1 MYIEVVKNRNS
12 PPCIL
17 LRESRRI
24 HGRVEKKTLANL
36 TNWPSDVV
44 AGLKI
49 LIKRDKTSLIDDF
62 KVQRAL
68 PHGHVAATLGTL
80 KRIGLEKII
89 ASKPSLNRDIVE
101 ALIIQRILNPGSK
114 LAAKRSFDYET
125 ASSTLGKELA
135 VENASEDDV
144 YSALDWLLKRQVS
157 IENTLAKKHLRDG
170 ILLFYDVSS
179 SYFEGKTCPLARYG
193 HNKDKK
199 RGKLQIVYGLL
210 CDIEGRPIAVEVFEG
225 NTADPKTLNSQIQK
239 IKSRFGLNK
248 VVFVG
253 DRGIVTEARIS
264 EELEHTDFKWISAL
278 RAPAIKDLIEKKV
291 IQPEL
296 FDRRDL
302 AEISSP
308 EYPNDRLI
316 VCRNPFLAE
325 ERDRT
330 RNELLAETEKLLLA
344 IKAATE
350 RAKRPLRGAARIG
363 GRATKALEKFKMK
376 KHFVVEITD
385 ESFDF
390 RRNEEKIEQERT
402 LDGFYIIRTNVT
414 ENELGAEKAVEAYK
428 GLARV
433 ETAFRTLKTIDLH
446 IRPIYHRLSDRV
458 RAHVF
463 LCFLAYYVV
472 WHMKKAL
479 APILFIDDDK
489 ESARE
494 ERDSIVSPAQRSAK
508 AIRKTISKRTEEG
521 FPVHSFRTLL
531 NDLGTVSK
539 VWIQPNVKGSFE
551 IERITELTPL
561 QQKAFDLLELSA

>member
-44 AGLKI
+44 AGLEM
-49 LIKRDKTSLIDDF
+49 LIKRDKTSIIDDF
-62 KVQRAL
+62 KVQRTL

-80 KRIGLEKII
+80 KRIGLEKTI

-135 VENASEDDV
+135 VENVSEDEL

-157 IENTLAKKHLRDG
+157 IENTLAKKHLQDG
-170 ILLFYDVSS
+170 TLLFYDVSS

-210 CDIEGRPIAVEVFEG
+210 CDTEGRPIAVEVFEG

-239 IKSRFGLNK
+239 IKSRFGLNR

-253 DRGIVTEARIS
+253 DRGIVTEARIT
-264 EELEHTDFKWISAL
+264 EDLEHTDFKWVSAL

-296 FDRRDL
+296 FDQRDL

-308 EYPNDRLI
+308 EYPNERLI

-330 RNELLAETEKLLLA
+330 RNELLAETEKLLSA
-344 IKAATE
+344 IKASTE

-390 RRNEEKIEQERT
+390 RRNEEKIEQERA
-402 LDGFYIIRTNVT
+402 LDGFYVIRTNVA

-446 IRPIYHRLSDRV
+446 IRPIYHRLSNRV

-472 WHMKKAL
+472 WHMKRAL
-479 APILFIDDDK
+479 APILFVDDDK

-508 AIRKTISKRTEEG
+508 AIRKTILKRTEEG

-539 VWIQPNVKGSFE
+539 VWIQPSVKGAFE
-551 IERITELTPL
+551 IERIAELTPL

>member
-44 AGLKI
+44 AGLEM
-49 LIKRDKTSLIDDF
+49 LIKRDKTSIIDDF
-62 KVQRAL
+62 KVRRTL

-101 ALIIQRILNPGSK
+101 ALIVQRVLNPGSK
-114 LAAKRSFDYET
+114 LAAKRSFDHET

-135 VENASEDDV
+135 VENASEEDL
-144 YSALDWLLKRQVS
+144 YSALDWLLKRQAT
-157 IENTLAKKHLRDG
+157 IENALAKKHLQDG
-170 ILLFYDVSS
+170 TLLFYDVSS

-210 CDIEGRPIAVEVFEG
+210 CDTEGRPIAIEVFEG
-225 NTADPKTLNSQIQK
+225 NTADPKTLNNQIQK
-239 IKSRFGLNK
+239 IKSRFGLK
-248 VVFVG
+248 RVVFVG
-253 DRGIVTEARIS
+253 DRGIVTEARIT
-264 EELEHTDFKWISAL
+264 EDLKHTEFKWVSAL
-278 RAPAIKDLIEKKV
+278 RAPAIKDLIEKNV
-291 IQPEL
+291 VQPEL
-296 FDRRDL
+296 FDQRDL
-302 AEISSP
+302 AEVSSP
-308 EYPNDRLI
+308 EYPNERLI

-325 ERDRT
+325 ERSRT
-330 RNELLAETEKLLLA
+330 REELLHETEKLLVA
-344 IKAATE
+344 IKTATE

-363 GRATKALEKFKMK
+363 GRANKALEKFKMK
-376 KHFVVEITD
+376 KHFLIEITD
-385 ESFDF
+385 ESFVF
-390 RRNEEKIEQERT
+390 SRNEKKIEQERT
-402 LDGFYIIRTNVT
+402 LDGFYIIRTNVA
-414 ENELGAEKAVEAYK
+414 EKELGAEQAVEAYK

-463 LCFLAYYVV
+463 LCFLAYYVI

-479 APILFIDDDK
+479 APILFVDDDK

-494 ERDSIVSPAQRSAK
+494 ERDSIVSPAQRSVKAKRK
-508 AIRKTISKRTEEG
+508 AILKKTDEG
-521 FPVHSFRTLL
+521 LSVHSFRTLL
-531 NDLGTVSK
+531 DDLGTVSK
-539 VWIQPNVKGSFE
+539 VWIQPNVKGAFE
-551 IERITELTPL
+551 IERVTELTPL
-561 QQKAFDLLELSA
+561 QQKAFNLLELSA